1 MFNVV
6 ENTEM
11 LQGVCS
17 VSIQS
22 TVCGLVHLKKKSQ
35 FQTTWLEQHK
45 HLG

>member
-22 TVCGLVHLKKKSQ
+22 TVCGLVHLKKKKKKKAN
-35 FQTTWLEQHK
+35 FKL
-45 HLG
+45 LG